1 MGTRSVT
8 IIKDADDGELV
19 RIYRQH
25 DGYPTGH
32 GIELAKLCDVKL
44 TNGIAG
50 DSRGTANGMGCLA
63 AQIIMGLK
71 QAVVSEYRP
80 TPVGSIYIEKTGGD
94 VNDWAEYVYEV
105 KGGEGQAPIISCSTK
120 TGPWPFNMQTSEGH
134 EFTGTAKEW
143 LAKYA
148 TPGATD

>member
-8 IIKDADDGELV
+8 IIKDGDDELV
-19 RIYRQH
+19 RIYRQF

-32 GIELAKLCDVKL
+32 GLDLAKLCDVKI

-50 DSRGTANGMGCLA
+50 NSAGTANGMGCLA
-63 AQIIMGLK
+63 AQIVMGLK
-71 QAVVSEYRP
+71 QACVTKERP
-80 TPVGSIYIEKTGGD
+80 SGTGNIYIEKAGGD

-105 KGGEGQAPIISCSTK
+105 TGSEGKAPVIACSTK

-143 LAKYA
+143 LAKYDLPEA
-148 TPGATD
+148 AAG

>member
-1 MGTRSVT
+1 VT
-8 IIKDADDGELV
+8 IIKDEDDGELV

-32 GIELAKLCDVKL
+32 GIELAKLCDVKI
-44 TNGIAG
+44 TNGITG
-50 DSRGTANGMGCLA
+50 DGKGTANGMGCLA
-63 AQIIMGLK
+63 AQVIMGLK
-71 QAVVSEYRP
+71 QAVVSSYRP
-80 TPVGSIYIEKTGGD
+80 SSVGGIYIEKASGPL
-94 VNDWAEYVYEV
+94 NDWVEYVYEV
-105 KGGEGQAPIISCSTK
+105 KGGKDQVPIIACTTK
-120 TGPWPFNMQTSEGH
+120 TGEWPFNMQQSEGH